1 VELELARVDVPLGG
15 AVELRITLRNDGSAP
30 VETASLFDNNVITNY
45 ELSDADD
52 RVLEVVNHV
61 TRQRLMEKVEPRTND
76 FRLVTLPPGGTE
88 ERQDNLCRYL
98 WLARP
103 GTYYVRGLYRW
114 NDEELRSAPAR
125 LEILPAPLGS
135 YDQQWSYHYGEKFL
149 LHACWVAERPDGA
162 SELYLRESL
171 RFNPETI
178 NHNPSLG
185 ALPERIA
192 PRVSF
197 NRTLVAGGSVWL
209 AWLGRADVSACRTL
223 EGRLAT
229 APQRYA
235 LPLAGLD
242 WAAPPLTSESGE
254 ATLLVSGVAP
264 GAGRRVTAIRL
275 APDGSEERRADVT
288 PPLPGVVAIHGVCD
302 DDGGFHLFWLTGD
315 TFEVRHQRVDL
326 DALAPLGAAETMWR
340 ADAPP
345 LGIFTPPVLTE
356 DSFLACLVAPPA
368 APSPSPSPSD
378 DRALRL
384 QIAWLGLDAAA
395 NPLKAREL
403 ALPGPDAVVRASGE
417 TNESG
422 HLYALVTTQAAV
434 YYVNG
439 ALMQW
444 RAVAKTADLFADAA
458 PMLTVNQRNDVFLV
472 ANRRPAGL
480 AETLVHRGGEEDLS
494 EGTEAS
500 DVAP

>member
-1 VELELARVDVPLGG
+1 VSLSVELELARVDVPLGG
-15 AVELRITLRNDGSAP
+15 AVELRVTLRNDGAAP

-52 RVLEVVNHV
+52 RVVAMVNHV
-61 TRQRLMEKVEPRTND
+61 TRQRLMEKVEPRTGD

-98 WLARP
+98 SLARP
-103 GTYYVRGLYRW
+103 GTYYVRGLYVW
-114 NDEELRSAPAR
+114 KDEELRSAPAR
-125 LEILPAPLGS
+125 LEILPAPLVS
-135 YDQQWSYHYGEKFL
+135 YDQQWSYHYGEKYL
-149 LHACWVAERPDGA
+149 LHAAWVAERPDGA

-171 RFNPETI
+171 RFHPETI

-229 APQRYA
+229 APRRYA

-254 ATLLVSGVAP
+254 ATLLVSGVAS

-275 APDGSEERRADVT
+275 APDGSEQRRADVT

-326 DALAPLGAAETMWR
+326 DALAPLGAAETLWR

-368 APSPSPSPSD
+368 PDQQS
-378 DRALRL
+378 LRL
-384 QIAWLGLDAAA
+384 GIAWLGLDAAA
-395 NPLKAREL
+395 NPLKVREL
-403 ALPGPDAVVRASGE
+403 ALPGPDAVERASGE
-417 TNESG
+417 TNDSG
-422 HLYALVTTQAAV
+422 HLYALVTTRTTV

-444 RAVAKTADLFADAA
+444 RALAATGDLFPDAP
-458 PMLTVNQRNDVFLV
+458 PMLTVNQRNDVFFV
-472 ANRRPAGL
+472 ANRRPSGL
-480 AETLVHRGGEEDLS
+480 AETRVHRGGEEDVR
-494 EGTEAS
+494 EAAEAS
-500 DVAP
+500 DAVP